1 MKKEVVQNLNCGR
14 LKIECIDKYTIQ
26 IELDNKSIDF
36 LIETLL
42 ELKTVPR
49 LHHLNFDSSTGYSC
63 GFMTKDSLNL
73 ILNNRDKYNHN

>member
-1 MKKEVVQNLNCGR
+1 MANEEKQGLEGR

-42 ELKTVPR
+42 ELKKEPG
-49 LHHLNFDSSTGYSC
+49 LHHLNFDSDTGYSC
-63 GFMTKDSLNL
+63 GFMTRDSLNL
-73 ILNNRDKYNHN
+73 ILNNRDKYDV